1 MPVNA
6 KLLDILCCP
15 HTKIPV
21 EVMDKE
27 SLAELNQKIEAGEV
41 TYVDGSTVTE
51 QLPEALITK
60 NREIIYGV
68 DDDIPVMIYEKGILV
83 DQ

>member
-21 EVMDKE
+21 EVMDKDALE
-27 SLAELNQKIEAGEV
+27 ILNQKIEEGEV
-41 TYVDGSTVTE
+41 KYVDGSIVNE
-51 QLPEALITK
+51 PLVEALITK
-60 NREIIYGV
+60 NRELVYRV
-68 DDDIPVMIYEKGILV
+68 DDDIPVMIYEKGIV
-83 DQ
+83 VG

>member
-1 MPVNA
+1 MSVNA

-27 SLAELNQKIEAGEV
+27 LLVELNEKIIAGEV
-41 TYVDGSTVTE
+41 TYVDGSEVTE
-51 QLPEALITK
+51 QLTEALITK
-60 NREIIYGV
+60 NREIIYQV

-83 DQ
+83 E